1 MISTVLLDANCQ
13 PSGANALLLLAART
27 EWGLSRT
34 QSRKVNYLPFGK
46 VSAASQNA
54 DGSLGSDWLADV
66 FIDAH
71 LAMKL

>member
-1 MISTVLLDANCQ
+1 MYSCCQ
-13 PSGANALLLLAART
+13 QWEQNEACLVH
-27 EWGLSRT
+27 
-34 QSRKVNYLPFGK
+34 KVERLKYLPFGK

-71 LAMKL
+71 FAMKL

>member
-1 MISTVLLDANCQ
+1 MQIS
-13 PSGANALLLLAART
+13 SHWELLLLAVRT
-27 EWGLSRT
+27 EWGLCRT
-34 QSRKVNYLPFGK
+34 QSRKIDLYLPFGK